1 MELKIDRCY
10 SKGNSIAKMS
20 REIRA
25 YAGNRRVSTAV
36 ILSDGT
42 LLQVYPRKARK
53 CVSFEDK
60 NEWFE
65 EIWDKYD
72 DAVFVTEGPSNFDVV
87 LYEQREEEEE
97 KTGTGISVGDICTSL
112 LMFFLF
118 TMMFVYVFILLKL
131 QFPEVMDQLKM

>member
-1 MELKIDRCY
+1 
-10 SKGNSIAKMS
+10 MS

-36 ILSDGT
+36 VLSDGT
-42 LLQVYPRKARK
+42 LLQVYPRKNRK

-65 EIWDKYD
+65 QIWDKYD

-87 LYEQREEEEE
+87 LYEQQEEEEAP
-97 KTGTGISVGDICTSL
+97 KPVVSAACMTLLWSL
-112 LMFFLF
+112 VYFL
-118 TMMFVYVFILLKL
+118 VALYIYLLLKIE
-131 QFPEVMDQLKM
+131 FPETLEQLSQLKL

>member
-1 MELKIDRCY
+1 
-10 SKGNSIAKMS
+10 MS

-42 LLQVYPRKARK
+42 LLQVYPRKNRK
-53 CVSFEDK
+53 CVSFDDK

-65 EIWDKYD
+65 QIWDKYD

-87 LYEQREEEEE
+87 LYEQQEEEEA
-97 KTGTGISVGDICTSL
+97 KPVVGTACMTLLWSL
-112 LMFFLF
+112 VYFL
-118 TMMFVYVFILLKL
+118 VALYIYLLLKIE
-131 QFPEVMDQLKM
+131 FPDTLEQLSQLKL

>member
-1 MELKIDRCY
+1 
-10 SKGNSIAKMS
+10 MS

-42 LLQVYPRKARK
+42 LLQVYPRKNRK

-65 EIWDKYD
+65 QIWDKYD
-72 DAVFVTEGPSNFDVV
+72 DAVFVTEGPTNFDVI
-87 LYEQREEEEE
+87 LYEQHQEQIEEEVP
-97 KTGTGISVGDICTSL
+97 KPAISVSDICSSMIMFLVYSL
-112 LMFFLF
+112 CFL
-118 TMMFVYVFILLKL
+118 YLYLLLKT
-131 QFPEVMDQLKM
+131 QFPETLEQLSQLKL

>member
-1 MELKIDRCY
+1 
-10 SKGNSIAKMS
+10 MS

-65 EIWDKYD
+65 QIWDKYD
-72 DAVFVTEGPSNFDVV
+72 DAVFVTEGPTNFDVV
-87 LYEQREEEEE
+87 LYEQREEEEQQP
-97 KTGTGISVGDICTSL
+97 KPVVGTACMTLLWSL
-112 LMFFLF
+112 VYFLVALY
-118 TMMFVYVFILLKL
+118 VYLLLKIE
-131 QFPEVMDQLKM
+131 FPDTLEQLSQLKL